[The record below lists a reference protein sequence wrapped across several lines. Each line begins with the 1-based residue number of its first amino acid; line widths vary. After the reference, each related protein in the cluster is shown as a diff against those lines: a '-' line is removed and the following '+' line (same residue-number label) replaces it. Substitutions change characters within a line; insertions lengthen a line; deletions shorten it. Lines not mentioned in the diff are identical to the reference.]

1 MRIQPINSFIPMRM
15 QRQKQNDSNL
25 SFLGKLTPQQVK
37 KFSLEKKL
45 PYMFEHCQN
54 GDVIAVGK
62 NIAEIKKGLANVVE
76 NFTEVIKRILFI
88 KHGGLSVPMAFG
100 KDFAD
105 SWSCVNIGDK
115 KKPLYSALY
124 KAIISVEKGICA
136 DYCIALEQMAE
147 ECRCACVSNFVS
159 LVVQN
164 SRKGNSFIVQ
174 ILINSASFY
183 RSERKNTATK
193 LAGEATTLMLLP
205 SAAILVAM
213 ILLMVAPAIIQ
224 MIGGL

>member
-1 MRIQPINSFIPMRM
+1 MFNKMNRKILYGICGFFLMLMLMIAGRNRPIVCILASLAGGCIGYFTKDFILRH
-15 QRQKQNDSNL
+15 RR
-25 SFLGKLTPQQVK
+25 
-37 KFSLEKKL
+37 KKL
-45 PYMFEHCQN
+45 KQSYDMQMP
-54 GDVIAVGK
+54 DLLIDIAMLMESGM
-62 NIAEIKKGLANVVE
+62 NIWDAIC
-76 NFTEVIKRILFI
+76 R
-88 KHGGLSVPMAFG
+88 
-100 KDFAD
+100 
-105 SWSCVNIGDK
+105 CVNIGDT